1 VKKNLL
7 EHFPKSVKRFLDKKC
22 GKNKELEQ
30 ISDSIKSR
38 SALYNLIFASTL
50 LLASP
55 LAAATPDDTLVQ
67 AMAIDDII
75 SLDPAEVFEFTST
88 ELIDNSYALLVRFNP
103 DDPASVINEL
113 AQDWSVSDDRLTYRF
128 HLREGVK
135 FASGNPVSA
144 HDVAFSFE
152 RVVKL
157 NKSPAFL
164 LTQFGLTP
172 ENVASKARAVD
183 DLTFELTVDKPYA
196 PSFVMSVMTS
206 SVTAVVDKK
215 LVEEKAEKVEP
226 SDTYPYETDF
236 GTAYLRDG
244 YAGAGVYKIM
254 NWRANEAV
262 VLEANENFFG
272 EAPKLKRV
280 IYRHMRE
287 SAGQRLA
294 LQAGDVD
301 VARTLEPGDLD
312 AVSDRE
318 GIILTSSPKTR
329 INYLSLNQKNEILSQ
344 PKVREALKYLVDY
357 EGLEA
362 TIIKGIGMT
371 HQNFLPLGQLGALE
385 ENPYSLNI
393 EKAKELLKEAGYE
406 NGFNISMDVA
416 TGQPQMGIAESMQQT
431 FAQAGIKLE
440 ILSGDSRQIL
450 TKCRARLHDICFSRW
465 GSDYNDPHSNT
476 SVFAANPDNSDDA
489 TVKTVAWR
497 SGWDIPE
504 LTKQTEAALL
514 EVDTAKRAE
523 LYEDIQRQVLADGPY
538 VVILQQIE
546 VAAHSSRVK
555 DYALGLGVAS
565 SLVNK
570 TYKE

>member
-1 VKKNLL
+1 MKRRLFYGLAWAASLL
-7 EHFPKSVKRFLDKKC
+7 WVAPF
-22 GKNKELEQ
+22 Q
-30 ISDSIKSR
+30 
-38 SALYNLIFASTL
+38 
-50 LLASP
+50 
-55 LAAATPDDTLVQ
+55 AATPDDTLVQ

-103 DDPASVINEL
+103 DDPANVINEL
-113 AQDWSVSDDRLTYRF
+113 AQDWSVSDDRLTYMF
-128 HLREGVK
+128 HLRDGVK
-135 FASGNPVSA
+135 FASGNKVTA

-164 LTQFGLTP
+164 ITQFGLTP
-172 ENVASKARAVD
+172 ENVAEKAKAVD
-183 DLTFELTVDKPYA
+183 DLTFQLTVDQPYA

-206 SVTAVVDKK
+206 SVTAVVDKQ
-215 LVEEKAEKVEP
+215 LVQEKAEKVEP
-226 SDTYPYETDF
+226 SDTYPYDTDF

-244 YAGAGVYKIM
+244 YAGAGIYKIM

-272 EAPKLKRV
+272 QAPKLKRV
-280 IYRHMRE
+280 IYRHMKE

-301 VARTLEPGDLD
+301 VARNLEPGDIEAID
-312 AVSDRE
+312 GQE
-318 GIILTSSPKTR
+318 GLTLTSSPKTR
-329 INYLSLNQKNEILSQ
+329 INYLSLNQKNEILAN
-344 PKVREALKYLVDY
+344 PKVREAIKYLVDY
-357 EGLEA
+357 EGIEA
-362 TIIKGIGMT
+362 TIIKGIGVS
-371 HQNFLPLGQLGALE
+371 HQNFLPSGQLGALD
-385 ENPYSLNI
+385 ENPYSLNV
-393 EKAKELLKEAGYE
+393 EKAKELLAEAGH
-406 NGFNISMDVA
+406 NDGFTISIDVA

-450 TKCRARLHDICFSRW
+450 TKCRARLHEICFSRW

-476 SVFAANPDNSDDA
+476 SVFAANPDNSEDA
-489 TVKTVAWR
+489 VVKTVAWR

-514 EVDTAKRAE
+514 EVDTQKRAKY
-523 LYEDIQRQVLADGPY
+523 YEDIQRQVLADGPY
-538 VVILQQIE
+538 VIILQQIE
-546 VAAHSSRVK
+546 VAAHSDRVK
-555 DYALGLGVAS
+555 DYKLGLGVAS
-565 SLVNK
+565 SLVNN

>member
-1 VKKNLL
+1 MKRKLFCNLV
-7 EHFPKSVKRFLDKKC
+7 FAAS
-22 GKNKELEQ
+22 
-30 ISDSIKSR
+30 
-38 SALYNLIFASTL
+38 LIFTV
-50 LLASP
+50 P
-55 LAAATPDDTLVQ
+55 LRAATPNDTLVQ

-103 DDPASVINEL
+103 DDPSTVINEL
-113 AQDWSVSDDRLTYRF
+113 TRDWSISEDRLTYRF
-128 HLREGVK
+128 HLREGVQ
-135 FASGNPVSA
+135 FASGNPVTA

-172 ENVASKARAVD
+172 ENVAEKAKAVD
-183 DLTFELTVDKPYA
+183 DLTFELTVDQPYA

-226 SDTYPYETDF
+226 SDSYPYDTDF

-254 NWRANEAV
+254 SWRANEAV

-280 IYRHMRE
+280 IYRHMKE

-301 VARTLEPGDLD
+301 VARTLEPGDIEAISGQNGFVL
-312 AVSDRE
+312 A
-318 GIILTSSPKTR
+318 SSPKTR
-329 INYLSLNQKNEILSQ
+329 INYLSLNQKNEILSKPQ
-344 PKVREALKYLVDY
+344 VREALKYLVDY
-357 EGLEA
+357 EGIEA
-362 TIIKGIGMT
+362 TIIKGIGVA
-371 HQNFLPLGQLGALE
+371 HQNFLPVGQLGALS
-385 ENPYSLNI
+385 ENPYSLNV
-393 EKAKELLKEAGYE
+393 EKAKALLKEAGYE
-406 NGFNISMDVA
+406 QGFSISIDVA
-416 TGQPQMGIAESMQQT
+416 SGQPQMGIAESMQQT
-431 FAQAGIKLE
+431 LAQAGIRLE

-450 TKCRARLHDICFSRW
+450 TKCRARLHEICFSRW

-489 TVKTVAWR
+489 VIKTVAWR

-504 LTKQTEAALL
+504 LTQQTQAALL
-514 EVDTAKRAE
+514 EVDTEKRAK

-546 VAAHSSRVK
+546 VAAHSERVK
-555 DYALGLGVAS
+555 NYKLGLGVAS
-565 SLVNK
+565 ALVN
-570 TYKE
+570 TVHKE